1 MADRCL
7 LFEPDTVS
15 SRKFL
20 EAVAPRLQ
28 ASLGN
33 RAQRARH
40 RADDSETSFSDEDD
54 RPPFE
59 LECLEAAFLVAI
71 GWLAFSIKEPITVI
85 HSGKLC
91 SSYDISPGKPCILT
105 CHLP

>member
-1 MADRCL
+1 MADKCL
-7 LFEPDTVS
+7 LFEPETVS

-40 RADDSETSFSDEDD
+40 NLKDADHAYSDEES

-71 GWLAFSIKEPITVI
+71 GEALATPCLVMVTPINCLTISTMCNITIFSPDAVVV
-85 HSGKLC
+85 S
-91 SSYDISPGKPCILT
+91 
-105 CHLP
+105 